1 MQRLTPLFDE
11 GRDFA
16 PGGRSLPANTSRM
29 AIGGVTGLISDELV
43 AGRAEQLPEF
53 AFRRPFCHAGPLY
66 RPGCGSKGGRE
77 ADSINAH
84 VHVAAMIHIPDSS
97 TLAGGPMAVS
107 ETRRQLILEAMVR
120 VVGRKGYK
128 ATSVADVIAEADVS
142 RTTFY
147 KHFED
152 KHECFLAAYDMVVER
167 VLDEVIASC
176 DGEQPWL
183 ERVRIGLA
191 TIVELFALDPEL
203 ARTAIVE
210 VAAAG
215 ADARQLHW
223 NAITSFTEFLEDGEE
238 LAGGRELPDNIA
250 LMAAGAVSGLI
261 FDELLTGRAERLPQ
275 LLPDLLFA
283 MLVPYIGPGAAT
295 EEMRRAAAG

>member
-1 MQRLTPLFDE
+1 
-11 GRDFA
+11 
-16 PGGRSLPANTSRM
+16 M
-29 AIGGVTGLISDELV
+29 AG
-43 AGRAEQLPEF
+43 
-53 AFRRPFCHAGPLY
+53 
-66 RPGCGSKGGRE
+66 
-77 ADSINAH
+77 
-84 VHVAAMIHIPDSS
+84 
-97 TLAGGPMAVS
+97 S

-128 ATSVADVIAEADVS
+128 PTSVADVIEEANVS

-152 KHECFLAAYDMVVER
+152 KHECFLAAYDLVVER
-167 VLDEVIASC
+167 VMGAVIANC
-176 DGEQPWL
+176 DAEQPWL
-183 ERVRIGLA
+183 ERMRVGLT

-215 ADARQLHW
+215 ADARQRHW
-223 NAITSFTEFLEDGEE
+223 NAVTRFSEFLE
-238 LAGGRELPDNIA
+238 AGRELNGDHELPENLS

-261 FDELLTGRAERLPQ
+261 FDELLTGRAERLPE

-283 MLVPYIGPGAAT
+283 MLVPYVGPGAAT

>member
-1 MQRLTPLFDE
+1 
-11 GRDFA
+11 
-16 PGGRSLPANTSRM
+16 M
-29 AIGGVTGLISDELV
+29 AG
-43 AGRAEQLPEF
+43 
-53 AFRRPFCHAGPLY
+53 
-66 RPGCGSKGGRE
+66 
-77 ADSINAH
+77 
-84 VHVAAMIHIPDSS
+84 
-97 TLAGGPMAVS
+97 S

-128 ATSVADVIAEADVS
+128 ATSVADVIEEADVS

-147 KHFED
+147 KHFDD
-152 KHECFLAAYDMVVER
+152 KHECFLAAYDLVVER
-167 VLDEVIASC
+167 VLGEVIAKC
-176 DGEQPWL
+176 DAGQPWL
-183 ERVRIGLA
+183 ERMRVGLA
-191 TIVELFALDPEL
+191 TVVEMFALDPEL

-215 ADARQLHW
+215 ADARQRHW
-223 NAITSFTEFLEDGEE
+223 DAVSRLTAYLAEGEE
-238 LAGGRELPDNIA
+238 LAGGRELPQNIG

-261 FDELLTGRAERLPQ
+261 FDELLTGRAERLPE

>member
-1 MQRLTPLFDE
+1 
-11 GRDFA
+11 
-16 PGGRSLPANTSRM
+16 M
-29 AIGGVTGLISDELV
+29 AG
-43 AGRAEQLPEF
+43 
-53 AFRRPFCHAGPLY
+53 
-66 RPGCGSKGGRE
+66 
-77 ADSINAH
+77 
-84 VHVAAMIHIPDSS
+84 
-97 TLAGGPMAVS
+97 S

-128 ATSVADVIAEADVS
+128 ATSVADVIEAGGVS

-167 VLDEVIASC
+167 VLDAVIANC
-176 DGEQPWL
+176 DGEQTWL
-183 ERVRIGLA
+183 ERVRVGLA
-191 TIVELFALDPEL
+191 TIVDLFALDPEL

-215 ADARQLHW
+215 ADARRRHW
-223 NAITSFTEFLEDGEE
+223 SAIVRFTEFLEEGEE

-261 FDELLTGRAERLPQ
+261 FDELLTGRAERLPE

-295 EEMRRAAAG
+295 EEMRKAAAG

>member
-1 MQRLTPLFDE
+1 
-11 GRDFA
+11 
-16 PGGRSLPANTSRM
+16 M
-29 AIGGVTGLISDELV
+29 A
-43 AGRAEQLPEF
+43 
-53 AFRRPFCHAGPLY
+53 
-66 RPGCGSKGGRE
+66 GSE
-77 ADSINAH
+77 S
-84 VHVAAMIHIPDSS
+84 
-97 TLAGGPMAVS
+97 
-107 ETRRQLILEAMVR
+107 RRQSILEAMVR

-147 KHFED
+147 KHFDD
-152 KHECFLAAYDMVVER
+152 KHECFLAAYDLVVER

-176 DGEQPWL
+176 DAEQPWL
-183 ERVRIGLA
+183 ERMRVGL
-191 TIVELFALDPEL
+191 TTVVEMFALDPEL

-215 ADARQLHW
+215 ADARRRHW
-223 NAITSFTEFLEDGEE
+223 NAITRFTEFLEDGEE
-238 LAGGRELPDNIA
+238 LAGGRELPENIA

-261 FDELLTGRAERLPQ
+261 FDELLTGRAERLPE

>member
-1 MQRLTPLFDE
+1 
-11 GRDFA
+11 
-16 PGGRSLPANTSRM
+16 
-29 AIGGVTGLISDELV
+29 
-43 AGRAEQLPEF
+43 
-53 AFRRPFCHAGPLY
+53 
-66 RPGCGSKGGRE
+66 
-77 ADSINAH
+77 
-84 VHVAAMIHIPDSS
+84 MIHIPDSS
-97 TLAGGPMAVS
+97 TLAGGPMAGS

-120 VVGRKGYK
+120 VVGRQGYK

-152 KHECFLAAYDMVVER
+152 KQECFLAAYDMVTER
-167 VLDEVIASC
+167 VMDEVIANC
-176 DGEQPWL
+176 DGGQTWL
-183 ERVRIGLA
+183 ERVRIGLT
-191 TIVELFALDPEL
+191 TIVEMFALDPQL

-215 ADARQLHW
+215 ADARQRHW
-223 NAITSFTEFLEDGEE
+223 NAITRFTEFLEDGEE
-238 LAGGRELPDNIA
+238 LAEGRDLPDNIA

-283 MLVPYIGPGAAT
+283 LLVPYIGPGAAT

>member
-1 MQRLTPLFDE
+1 
-11 GRDFA
+11 
-16 PGGRSLPANTSRM
+16 M
-29 AIGGVTGLISDELV
+29 AG
-43 AGRAEQLPEF
+43 
-53 AFRRPFCHAGPLY
+53 
-66 RPGCGSKGGRE
+66 
-77 ADSINAH
+77 
-84 VHVAAMIHIPDSS
+84 
-97 TLAGGPMAVS
+97 S
-107 ETRRQLILEAMVR
+107 ETRRRQILEAMVR

-128 ATSVADVIAEADVS
+128 ATSVADVIEEANTS

-152 KHECFLAAYDMVVER
+152 KHDCFLAAYDLAVER
-167 VLDEVIASC
+167 VLDAVIANCS
-176 DGEQPWL
+176 GEQSWL
-183 ERVRIGLA
+183 DRVRVGLS

-210 VAAAG
+210 VSAAG
-215 ADARQLHW
+215 ADARQRHW
-223 NAITSFTEFLEDGEE
+223 NAISRFTEFLEDGEE

-261 FDELLTGRAERLPQ
+261 FDELLTGRAERLPE

-295 EEMRRAAAG
+295 AEMRKAAAG

>member
-1 MQRLTPLFDE
+1 
-11 GRDFA
+11 
-16 PGGRSLPANTSRM
+16 M
-29 AIGGVTGLISDELV
+29 AG
-43 AGRAEQLPEF
+43 
-53 AFRRPFCHAGPLY
+53 
-66 RPGCGSKGGRE
+66 
-77 ADSINAH
+77 
-84 VHVAAMIHIPDSS
+84 
-97 TLAGGPMAVS
+97 S

-120 VVGRKGYK
+120 VVGRQGYK
-128 ATSVADVIAEADVS
+128 ATSVADVIAEANVS

-152 KHECFLAAYDMVVER
+152 KQECFLAAYDMVTER
-167 VLDEVIASC
+167 VMDEVISSC
-176 DGEQPWL
+176 NGEQTWL
-183 ERVRIGLA
+183 ERVRIGLT
-191 TIVELFALDPEL
+191 TIVEMFALDPQL

-215 ADARQLHW
+215 ADARQRHW
-223 NAITSFTEFLEDGEE
+223 NAITRFTEFLEDGEE
-238 LAGGRELPDNIA
+238 LAEGRDLPDNIA

-283 MLVPYIGPGAAT
+283 LLVPYIGPGAAT

>member
-1 MQRLTPLFDE
+1 
-11 GRDFA
+11 
-16 PGGRSLPANTSRM
+16 M
-29 AIGGVTGLISDELV
+29 AGSD
-43 AGRAEQLPEF
+43 
-53 AFRRPFCHAGPLY
+53 
-66 RPGCGSKGGRE
+66 
-77 ADSINAH
+77 
-84 VHVAAMIHIPDSS
+84 
-97 TLAGGPMAVS
+97 
-107 ETRRQLILEAMVR
+107 TRRKSILEAMIR

-128 ATSVADVIAEADVS
+128 ETSVADVITEADVS

-152 KHECFLAAYDMVVER
+152 KHECFLAAYDTIVER
-167 VLDEVIASC
+167 VVGEVIARC
-176 DGEQPWL
+176 DGEQAWL
-183 ERVRIGLA
+183 ERVRIGLG
-191 TIVELFALDPEL
+191 TIVEMFALDPAL

-215 ADARQLHW
+215 ADARQRHW
-223 NAITSFTEFLEDGEE
+223 NAIVRFTEFLEEGEE
-238 LAGGRELPDNIA
+238 LAGDRELPENIA

-283 MLVPYIGPGAAT
+283 LLVPYVGPGAAT